1 MSRLWALYKKE
12 IRAYFTSPVAYA
24 ILTIFLI
31 ISGFFFVNVI
41 ISYSN
46 MSMQF
51 GSFPQ
56 AQSYLNIGQ
65 WVLRSLFANLA
76 VIMLF
81 FIPILTMRLIAE
93 EKHSGTL
100 KLLLSY
106 PIKDG
111 EVLFGKFLAVVTIL
125 FIMYLLT
132 FPYVIFLFVYSSPD
146 IGPFIT
152 NYLGMLLLGMAFVSL
167 GIFASAVTERQVVAA
182 VISFGALI
190 MFWVISWVEN
200 KSANPLLGKILED
213 VSIFTH
219 MENFTRGIINTH
231 DIVYY
236 LLFTALFLF
245 LALMALESR
254 TWRSK

>member
-1 MSRLWALYKKE
+1 MLGFLAIYKKE
-12 IRAYFTSPVAYA
+12 MRTYFTSPVAYA

-31 ISGFFFVNVI
+31 ISGFFFANNI
-41 ISYSN
+41 FSYSN
-46 MSMQF
+46 MSLNY
-51 GSFPQ
+51 GNFPQ

-65 WVLRSLFANLA
+65 SIVRPLFQNLA

-106 PIKDG
+106 PITDKA
-111 EVLFGKFLAVVTIL
+111 VLLGKFFAVVTIL
-125 FIMYLLT
+125 IIMYLLT
-132 FPYVIFLFVYSSPD
+132 FPYVVMLFVFSSPE

-152 NYLGMLLLGMAFVSL
+152 NYLGIILMGTAFISL
-167 GIFASAVTERQVVAA
+167 GIFASAITERQVVAA

-190 MFWVISWVEN
+190 MFWVISWMET
-200 KSANPLLGKILED
+200 KLDTFSGKVLED
-213 VSIFTH
+213 ISIFNH
-219 MENFTRGIINTH
+219 LENFTKGIINTH

-236 LLFTALFLF
+236 ILFTCFFLF
-245 LALMALESR
+245 LALVALESR

>member
-12 IRAYFTSPVAYA
+12 MRTYFTSPVAYA

-31 ISGFFFVNVI
+31 ISGFFFINIVI
-41 ISYSN
+41 TYSN

-65 WVLRSLFANLA
+65 SVLRALFANLA

-81 FIPILTMRLIAE
+81 FIPILTMRLISE

-106 PIKDG
+106 PIRDG
-111 EVLFGKFLAVVTIL
+111 EVLLGKFLAVVTIL
-125 FIMYLLT
+125 LIMYLLT
-132 FPYVIFLFVYSSPD
+132 FPYVVFLFVYSSPE

-152 NYLGMLLLGMAFVSL
+152 NYLGILLLGTAFISL

-190 MFWVISWVEN
+190 MFWVINWIED
-200 KSANPLLGKILED
+200 KANPLLSKILED
-213 VSIFTH
+213 ISIFTH

-236 LLFTALFLF
+236 FLFTGLFLF
-245 LALMALESR
+245 LALMALQSR